1 MIAASKFTRSRREA
15 AITETEASAAKTLSV
30 WKNIGIYKDLSVEYI
45 KSQWFSGKIR
55 ACHARA
61 PCSIHGC
68 DILLRN
74 RSMIATLSNVFCL
87 SSIFAES
94 GMLEW
99 TGKVPIKL
107 SHFFFSK
114 STRRQGVKKFRLL
127 GNG

>member
-74 RSMIATLSNVFCL
+74 RSMIATLSFASQV
-87 SSIFAES
+87 SSQRVVCSNGREKFQSSFHI
-94 GMLEW
+94 
-99 TGKVPIKL
+99 
-107 SHFFFSK
+107 FFFRKALDVRESK
-114 STRRQGVKKFRLL
+114 SSDCLEMDDC
-127 GNG
+127 